1 MLARVIAV
9 SEPPS
14 YYALRVCPRAE
25 ASQWWSSAR
34 DAAGGAPPAIR
45 SILAGRMRVEVNAQE
60 AIAAL
65 AWAQTLEG
73 WDAHRLAPL
82 WVYPAAPADA

>member
-9 SEPPS
+9 SEPPP

-25 ASQWWSSAR
+25 APQWWSSAR
-34 DAAGGAPPAIR
+34 DAADGAPPAIR
-45 SILAGRMRVEVNAQE
+45 AILAERMRVEVNAKE
-60 AIAAL
+60 AVAAL

-73 WDAHRLAPL
+73 WDPDRLTPL